1 MTGPLQIYQTET
13 GELQV
18 RLDLQQDTV
27 WLTQAQMV
35 ELFASSKA
43 NISEHIKHVF
53 ASHELD
59 QLATVRNFRTVQN
72 EGARQVTRDPT
83 RHRLPHRQQPARRT
97 RRRTHPARPTRTSRT
112 TPERAAQNQTRAAQP
127 V

>member
-1 MTGPLQIYQTET
+1 MTEPLQIYQTET

-59 QLATVRNFRTVQN
+59 QLATVRKFRTVQN
-72 EGARQVTRDPT
+72 EGARQVTRD
-83 RHRLPHRQQPARRT
+83 REHYNLDVIIAVGYRVNT
-97 RRRTHPARPTRTSRT
+97 RRGTHFRQWATRTLGL
-112 TPERAAQNQTRAAQP
+112 Q
-127 V
+127 